1 MMSINFTGAGIE
13 NFINDALSALSQTH
27 QTIDGDEPF
36 VIVEA
41 IALVVKIDNA
51 IDVKALTSQKL
62 EIKLEKDIEE
72 KYKKLLPSRAENA
85 LDHFY
90 LEVNQGV
97 MRAKVRIDIYEA
109 WMNPDLTVET
119 RNEMVSLIWRIDGV
133 ENNEEKRK
141 WLKKH
146 ENHLRNY
153 ATESW
158 VRLRYQA
165 L

>member
-1 MMSINFTGAGIE
+1 MVRRKSGKFKGFGAPPAKKYQESREWILKDYYDPQLDKHLNSI
-13 NFINDALSALSQTH
+13 DAIKT
-27 QTIDGDEPF
+27 
-36 VIVEA
+36 
-41 IALVVKIDNA
+41 
-51 IDVKALTSQKL
+51 LTSQKL
-62 EIKLEKDIEE
+62 EIKLKKDIEE
-72 KYKKLLPSRAENA
+72 EYKKLLPSRAENA
-85 LDHFY
+85 LDCIY

-119 RNEMVSLIWRIDGV
+119 RNEMVSLIWRIDRV

-153 ATESW
+153 ATENW

-165 L
+165 LEIDKV